1 MPANK
6 KNFFIALSIFTFIFV
21 GLIVFAV
28 PANSQ
33 TGTNLITSFTNGT
46 TYKYDD
52 RDGVETFT
60 SNSNN
65 IVSAEE
71 TRKNYGGA
79 ASNKLTL
86 DTTKN
91 YTLTYTYTRTS
102 GEVPS
107 IRFVQN
113 RNGRSTIFGYG
124 TGTELNKFAMAGTNS
139 ITFKPV
145 QSEGY
150 LEISVAN
157 DTKTNFAMT
166 NINLVVVPPVVTPP
180 PQSEIF
186 GPITNNSSKT
196 VIESPSASP
205 FSSSV
210 CPGESVL
217 VGFDLYNVG
226 QNYSKTASLYC
237 RTVPILVS
245 LGPVIKHDKKVIE
258 SPGKVTATRT
268 QIDLSSCPDG
278 SVLVGFNLL
287 DMGEN
292 YSRIGSLY
300 CREVLSKTNSVQ
312 TILWDGLAPY
322 IDTVAPTENE
332 WDDVI
337 YIRSLNNRN
346 YQIP

>member
-60 SNSNN
+60 SNGNN

-166 NINLVVVPPVVTPP
+166 NINLVVVTPVVPPP
-180 PQSEIF
+180 PQSTIL
-186 GPITNNSSKT
+186 GPITNNLSKM
-196 VIESPSASP
+196 VIESPSASL
-205 FSSSV
+205 SV

-245 LGPVIKHDKKVIE
+245 LGPVIKHDKRVIE

-312 TILWDGLAPY
+312 TILWDGTAPY
-322 IDTVAPTENE
+322 VDTEAPAENE
-332 WDDVI
+332 WDDAI